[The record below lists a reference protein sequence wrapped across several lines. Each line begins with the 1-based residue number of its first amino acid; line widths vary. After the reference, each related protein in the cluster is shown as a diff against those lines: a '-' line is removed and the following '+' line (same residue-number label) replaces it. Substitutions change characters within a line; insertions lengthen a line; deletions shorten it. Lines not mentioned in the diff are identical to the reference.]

1 MSSSQTASAPAGIH
15 VRLAE
20 ELRGRTIVVP
30 NMLGDILQGWPSGR
44 VNPHYV
50 RLKHVVEGMLDS
62 SIPEAWYRKKLS
74 DSDFA
79 LFTAI
84 WYPNASWEDLHTMS
98 LLTVWAFVWDDT
110 FDTGEQDLAGDY
122 ERGCAFRAQTLA
134 YCRYWLGLE
143 MASYSPSEFPT
154 WPSCPSPPPPSSSSF
169 LSSFPW
175 RGCRR
180 VLDRALSWLGY
191 RFLPPPPPNVG
202 CALFKALGEALCARF
217 DEKQRRRVYSQIEF
231 WVGSTEEEQRL
242 RIQGSIPT
250 YEDYLRFRQGTT
262 AFRIFS
268 LVGEIATV
276 TNIPSII
283 MDSPEMGVIM
293 TESNLAII
301 IINDILSFKKE
312 MATLAMINLVPVM
325 HHHGNKSLDA
335 IVESLCL
342 ELMASRQRFEAAASA
357 LARMAA
363 REEAGGSDKSGKHG
377 LQDELQR
384 FIDTIKT
391 SVTGTWE
398 YTVAVP
404 RYGIQK
410 YMKPD
415 GSVEIT
421 L

>member
-1 MSSSQTASAPAGIH
+1 MGSSETAGAPADIH
-15 VRLAE
+15 ARLAE
-20 ELRGRTIVVP
+20 ELRGRTIAVP

-62 SIPEAWYRKKLS
+62 SVPEAWYRKKLS

-79 LFTAI
+79 LFASI
-84 WYPNASWEDLHTMS
+84 WHPDAAWEDLHTMG

-143 MASYSPSEFPT
+143 LAACSPSEFPT
-154 WPSCPSPPPPSSSSF
+154 WPSYPSPPQSSSF
-169 LSSFPW
+169 VPLFA
-175 RGCRR
+175 GRR
-180 VLDRALSWLGY
+180 ALHRALSWIGA
-191 RFLPPPPPNVG
+191 RPPPPPPPNVG
-202 CALFKALGEALCARF
+202 CALFKPLGEALCARF
-217 DEKQRRRVYSQIEF
+217 DERQRKRVYSQIKF
-231 WVGSTEEEQRL
+231 WIDSTAEEQQL
-242 RIQGSIPT
+242 RIRGSIPT
-250 YEDYLRFRQGTT
+250 SENYLRFRQGTT
-262 AFRIFS
+262 AFRMFA
-268 LVGEIATV
+268 LVGEISTV
-276 TNIPSII
+276 TNIPSAI
-283 MDSPEMGVIM
+283 MDTPEMGVIM
-293 TESNLAII
+293 TEANLGII
-301 IINDILSFKKE
+301 IINDVLSLKKE

-325 HHHGNKSLDA
+325 YHHENKSLEA
-335 IVESLCL
+335 IIESLCS

-384 FIDTIKT
+384 YMDTIKT

-410 YMKPD
+410 CMKPD